1 MDYKYNKKTIKFL
14 SLLVVALLFSCSSD
28 DGGSPISGEKL
39 IGKWKQISERENG
52 VDQVLTTCD
61 LM

>member
-1 MDYKYNKKTIKFL
+1 M

-28 DGGSPISGEKL
+28 DGGSSISGEKL